1 MIYLVPKLFGMF
13 IKSTNEII
21 LISHSA
27 NYYPI
32 VIWSPNPIS
41 SKIKWMLEELLLVL
55 IKYQHDVCS
64 KYRDFPNHDI
74 LEHMRW
80 LLKSPERQQ

>member
-1 MIYLVPKLFGMF
+1 MYAVPKLFGMI

-27 NYYPI
+27 NYYQI
-32 VIWSPNPIS
+32 VMWSPNPIS

-55 IKYQHDVCS
+55 IKY
-64 KYRDFPNHDI
+64 
-74 LEHMRW
+74 
-80 LLKSPERQQ
+80 